1 MGVSIINVRLE
12 DEDKKAVNEV
22 CNEVGLNMSTA
33 FNIFVKTMLRTG
45 GLPFEVTVK
54 RPNLETLKAIEE
66 AKKISR
72 DPNIKSYNT
81 VKEVMKALE
90 EDWC

>member
-12 DEDKKAVNEV
+12 DEDKKAFNEL
-22 CNEVGLNMSTA
+22 CNELGLNMSTA

-90 EDWC
+90 ED